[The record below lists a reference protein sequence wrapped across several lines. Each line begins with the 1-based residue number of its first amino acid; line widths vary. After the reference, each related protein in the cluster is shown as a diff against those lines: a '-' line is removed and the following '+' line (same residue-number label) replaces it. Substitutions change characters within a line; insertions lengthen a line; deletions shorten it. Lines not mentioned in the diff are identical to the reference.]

1 MNNVNVFDVSI
12 KLYILY
18 KNDYILI
25 IFKDHNNFEIRI
37 VKSQKLIEKV
47 F

>member
-1 MNNVNVFDVSI
+1 MNNVNVFDANI

-25 IFKDHNNFEIRI
+25 IFKDHNNFKIRI
-37 VKSQKLIEKV
+37 IKSQKLIKKV